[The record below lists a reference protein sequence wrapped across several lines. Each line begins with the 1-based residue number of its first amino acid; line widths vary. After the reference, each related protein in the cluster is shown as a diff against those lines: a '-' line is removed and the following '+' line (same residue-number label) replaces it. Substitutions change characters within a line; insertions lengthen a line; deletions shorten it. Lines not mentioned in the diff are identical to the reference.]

1 VANKIVSGKIDGIA
15 LENLNISGMMRRCWV
30 KFDD

>member
-1 VANKIVSGKIDGIA
+1 VSGKIAGIA
-15 LENLNISGMMRRCWV
+15 LENLNISGMMRRFWV

>member
-1 VANKIVSGKIDGIA
+1 VSRKIDGIA
-15 LENLNISGMMRRCWV
+15 LGNLNISGMMRRCWV